1 MSRNRITRV
10 HAKGDAFAIGLALG
24 EASAEALVTNVF
36 ATEEYQALDAHWRG
50 SEYLGLLEA
59 AARANYPGYL
69 REIEGIAAG
78 ADQDFET
85 IFLWNC
91 RGDLRL
97 PVDVSPTVAE
107 AAASG
112 CTTIQ
117 IPAQDGAPAII
128 AHNEDGPSELLG
140 ACMWIEAEPDGEA
153 PWQSFMYP
161 GMLPGHTLG
170 LNASG
175 VVQTINNIR
184 AHDLKPGIPRQIIC
198 RAILGSSTMDAAI
211 EILHRTD
218 RASGFHHN
226 LGEAGSRRIASVE
239 APASG
244 CHVRM
249 TNAPLAHANHLLEH
263 AFEQLDQAIT
273 DSSRKR
279 QAAADRM
286 IADGVL
292 SRGTAED
299 ILFDEHTPIHCDKDA
314 RDDYA
319 QTLATGVFR
328 LHSDRVDWTLHA
340 GPDDRAALSG
350 TVAIA
355 APA

>member
-1 MSRNRITRV
+1 MSRNPITRV
-10 HAKGDAFAIGLALG
+10 FAKGDAFALGHALG
-24 EASAEALVTNVF
+24 QASAETLVTRVF
-36 ATEEYQALDAHWRG
+36 ATEEYRALDARWRG
-50 SEYLGLLEA
+50 SDYLDQLEA
-59 AARANYPGYL
+59 AARASYPGYV
-69 REIEGIAAG
+69 REIEGIAVGAG
-78 ADQDFET
+78 QSFET
-85 IFLWNC
+85 VFLWNC

-97 PVDVSPTVAE
+97 PADVSPAVAQ

-117 IPAQDGAPAII
+117 VPAEHDAPAII
-128 AHNEDGPSELLG
+128 AHNEDGAAELLG
-140 ACMWIEAEPDGEA
+140 ACLWVEAEPDGEA

-161 GMLPGHTLG
+161 GMLPGHTFG

-184 AHDLKPGIPRQIIC
+184 SHDLKPGIPRHIIC
-198 RAILGSSTMDAAI
+198 RAILGSSSLDASL
-211 EILHRTD
+211 EILRRTD

-244 CHVRM
+244 CNVRI
-249 TNAPLAHANHLLEH
+249 TDAPLAHANHLLED
-263 AFEQLDQAIT
+263 AFARLDQSIT
-273 DSSRKR
+273 ESSRNR

-292 SRGTAED
+292 GRGGAED
-299 ILFDEHTPIHCDKDA
+299 ILFDERTPIHCDKDG

-319 QTLATGVFR
+319 QTLATGVFH
-328 LHSDRVDWTLHA
+328 LYADRVDWTVHA
-340 GPDDRAALSG
+340 GPDDRAALTG
-350 TVAIA
+350 TTALE
-355 APA
+355 

>member
-1 MSRNRITRV
+1 MSRNPITKV
-10 HAKGDAFAIGLALG
+10 GAKGDAFAFGHALG
-24 EASAEALVTNVF
+24 QASAEALVSRVF
-36 ATEEYQALDAHWRG
+36 ATEEYQVLDAQWRG
-50 SEYLGLLEA
+50 SDYLGQLEA
-59 AARANYPGYL
+59 ATRVSYPLYL

-78 ADQDFET
+78 AGQSFET

-97 PVDVSPTVAE
+97 PANVSPAIAE

-117 IPAQDGAPAII
+117 IPAKDDAPAII
-128 AHNEDGPSELLG
+128 AHNEDGASELLG
-140 ACMWIEAEPDGEA
+140 ACLWVEAKPEGEA

-161 GMLPGHTLG
+161 GMLPGHTFG

-184 AHDLKPGIPRQIIC
+184 SHDLKPGIPRQIIC
-198 RAILGSSTMDAAI
+198 RAILGSRSLDEAL
-211 EILHRTD
+211 EILRRTD

-226 LGEAGSRRIASVE
+226 LGEAGSQRIASVE

-244 CHVRM
+244 CNVRI
-249 TNAPLAHANHLLEH
+249 TDAPLAHANHLLEDTF
-263 AFEQLDQAIT
+263 AELDQSIT
-273 DSSRKR
+273 ESSRNR
-279 QAAADRM
+279 QAAADQM

-292 SRGTAED
+292 SRGSAED
-299 ILFDEHTPIHCDKDA
+299 ILFDERTPIHCDKDG

-319 QTLATGVFR
+319 QTLATGIFHV
-328 LHSDRVDWTLHA
+328 HTDRVEWTVHA
-340 GPDDRAALSG
+340 GPGDRSALSG
-350 TVAIA
+350 ATTV
-355 APA
+355 

>member
-1 MSRNRITRV
+1 MSRNPITKVRV
-10 HAKGDAFAIGLALG
+10 KGDAFAMGHALG
-24 EASAEALVTNVF
+24 QASAEALVSRVF
-36 ATEEYQALDAHWRG
+36 ATEEYRALDARWRG
-50 SEYLGLLEA
+50 SDILGQLEA
-59 AARANYPGYL
+59 AARAGFPDYL

-78 ADQDFET
+78 ADQSFET

-97 PVDVSPTVAE
+97 PADVSPAVAQ

-117 IPAQDGAPAII
+117 IPAKDGAPAII
-128 AHNEDGPSELLG
+128 AHNEDGAAELLG
-140 ACMWIEAEPDGEA
+140 ACLWVEAEPTSEP

-161 GMLPGHTLG
+161 GMLPGHTFG

-184 AHDLKPGIPRQIIC
+184 SNDLKPGIPRQIIC
-198 RAILGSSTMDAAI
+198 RAILGSRSLDAAV
-211 EILHRTD
+211 EILQRTD

-226 LGEAGSRRIASVE
+226 IGEAGSRRIASIE

-244 CHVRM
+244 CNIRI
-249 TNAPLAHANHLLEH
+249 TDAPLAHANHLLAD
-263 AFEQLDQAIT
+263 AFARLDQSIT
-273 DSSRKR
+273 ESSRNR

-292 SRGTAED
+292 SRGSAED
-299 ILFDEHTPIHCDKDA
+299 ILFDEAIHCDKDG

-319 QTLATGVFR
+319 QTLATGVFQ
-328 LHSDRVDWTLHA
+328 LHRDRVDWTVHA
-340 GPDDRAALSG
+340 GPADRAALSG
-350 TVAIA
+350 TAAIA
-355 APA
+355 PVV